1 MTIAFV
7 HRNKAFLPEIEA
19 YTRFFTNLGVE
30 CIAITKEET
39 DRLRPEVEWRMMG
52 FDGSKPR
59 AGVAKIHEYASASLP
74 PGRYF
79 KNLRKSLFNAQ
90 PDFRLFLNEYVRK
103 TFNFRDK
110 VPFGYR
116 DMGIPPEWL
125 FSPTRPVMKAYD
137 FVYAGSLDKSR
148 NPERL
153 LDHFSM
159 GSMKGR
165 SLLLISHHYEGLQT
179 QYAAHE
185 NIVFKG
191 PFEHREIRHYLNKAR
206 FGINYIADKEPFNQQ
221 TSTKFLEYLACG
233 LPVVSTDYQWVRDFQ
248 HQYGGDY
255 FFLSPDLSSMDW
267 ESICGFNYSS
277 PDMRLWTWER
287 KIRASGVLE
296 FLKME
301 KTIGAL

>member
-19 YTRFFTNLGVE
+19 YTRFFSGLGVE
-30 CIAITKEET
+30 CIAITKEEA
-39 DRLRPEVEWRMMG
+39 DRFRPEVEWRMMG

-59 AGVAKIHEYASASLP
+59 TGIAKIHEYASASLP

-125 FSPTRPVMKAYD
+125 FPPTRPVTKTYD
-137 FVYAGSLDKSR
+137 FVYAGSLDKAR
-148 NPERL
+148 NPEHL
-153 LDHFSM
+153 LNQFST
-159 GSMKGR
+159 GGLKDR
-165 SLLLISHHYEGLQT
+165 SLLLISQHYEALRA

-191 PFEHREIRHYLNKAR
+191 PFEHREMRHHLNQAR
-206 FGINYIADKEPFNQQ
+206 FGINYIVDQEPFNQQ

-248 HQYGGDY
+248 RQYGGAY
-255 FFLSPDLSSMDW
+255 FFVSPDLTGMNW
-267 ESICGFNYSS
+267 ESIRLFNYTQA
-277 PDMRLWTWER
+277 DMRLWTWER
-287 KIRASGVLE
+287 QIRASGVLE
-296 FLKME
+296 FLKMK
-301 KTIGAL
+301 KTIGEL

>member
-19 YTRFFTNLGVE
+19 YTRFFSGLGVE

-52 FDGSKPR
+52 FDGSKPQ
-59 AGVAKIHEYASASLP
+59 AGVTRIHEYASASLP

-116 DMGIPPEWL
+116 DMGVPPEWL
-125 FSPTRPVMKAYD
+125 FPPARPVTKIYD
-137 FVYAGSLDKSR
+137 FVYAGSLDKAR

-153 LDHFSM
+153 LDHFTT
-159 GSMKGR
+159 GGLKDR
-165 SLLLISHHYEGLQT
+165 SLLLISQHYEELRT
-179 QYAAHE
+179 RYAVHE

-191 PFEHREIRHYLNKAR
+191 PFEHRDIRHYLSQAR
-206 FGINYIADKEPFNQQ
+206 FGINYMVDKEPFNQQ

-233 LPVVSTDYQWVRDFQ
+233 LPVLSTDYQWVRDFQ
-248 HQYGGDY
+248 RQHGGEY
-255 FFLSPDLSSMDW
+255 FFVSPHLAAMDW
-267 ESICGFNYSS
+267 ESICRFNYSN

-287 KIRASGVLE
+287 QIRASGVLE

-301 KTIGAL
+301 KTVGEL